1 MSFQIPSKFVNLL
14 TTDERLNGN
23 EFSLKRK
30 RDCGDDEN
38 DNTDEK
44 DNINIYQTDNY
55 YDNYYDI
62 DYYNSNHPKKNI
74 KTDVLISNFNI
85 KPYSNPLLILDVE
98 KYKKIENKLDFL
110 HKCYQLN
117 IDNSKVL
124 NNNIKTVYRYSITE
138 FNSLNTKIDILNTKL
153 NRIDTEIIDIT
164 HKICLKIEKLGD
176 KIKTL
181 KLKK

>member
-14 TTDERLNGN
+14 TTDERLNGD

-30 RDCGDDEN
+30 RDLGDDIN

-44 DNINIYQTDNY
+44 DNLNIYQTDNY
-55 YDNYYDI
+55 YDIDYDI
-62 DYYNSNHPKKNI
+62 DYDISNHPKKYI
-74 KTDVLISNFNI
+74 KTDILLSNINI
-85 KPYSNPLLILDVE
+85 KPYNNPLLIQDVE
-98 KYKKIENKLDFL
+98 KYKEIQKKLDFL
-110 HKCYQLN
+110 HKFYQLN
-117 IDNSKVL
+117 VDNSKLL
-124 NNNIKTVYRYSITE
+124 NKNIKIVYRYSIKE

-164 HKICLKIEKLGD
+164 HKLCLKIEKLGD
-176 KIKTL
+176 EIKKL